1 MRKLLLSLFVVLSS
15 IAHAQVESTF
25 IMTSAKNEVCK
36 RTSTKWVTIN
46 RTYDDIEIEVIDG
59 IIYLDTKR
67 SSTYTPIEKSTIKY
81 MDGYEIF
88 SVLCKD
94 KNYNK
99 CVFSILK
106 DDEGDVFLCT
116 VEYNDYKYFY
126 YKYR

>member
-1 MRKLLLSLFVVLSS
+1 
-15 IAHAQVESTF
+15 
-25 IMTSAKNEVCK
+25 MTSAKNEVCK